1 MHRAVAVLSN
11 RVETCVS
18 PGRENPGSSS
28 GAAHWALG
36 GAAHM
41 ATADRARIRMGA
53 LALGLSAVLFGAFPF
68 VRPFF
73 RLDVFA
79 PEATLAAASPAVTS
93 APWLIAH
100 LMGMGGFILLLGAF
114 PALYAHLT
122 AEDDSPRLFRATIAS
137 MAGVALVL
145 PMFGVET
152 HALPAIGWTYLDG
165 QPGIAPI
172 VTLIYRGLGTVIML
186 IGLLLLAVSALTFAI
201 AIWRRGTLPRWAA
214 LTWAVGLAAWLPL
227 LPRPIRVIDGL
238 LIGIGGVWLAATM
251 WRRAR

>member
-1 MHRAVAVLSN
+1 MDKTVAVLAN

-18 PGRENPGSSS
+18 PGRGNPVPSS
-28 GAAHWALG
+28 GAVHWDVR

-41 ATADRARIRMGA
+41 AIVHRTRIRMGA

-79 PEATLAAASPAVTS
+79 PEATLAAASPAITS

-100 LMGMGGFILLLGAF
+100 LMGMAGFILLLGAI
-114 PALYAHLT
+114 PALYAHLA
-122 AEDDSPRLFRATIAS
+122 AEDDAPRLFRAMVAS
-137 MAGVALVL
+137 MAGIALVL

-152 HALPAIGWTYLDG
+152 YALPAIGWTYLDG

-172 VTLIYRGLGTVIML
+172 VTLIYRGLGTVVML
-186 IGLLLLAVSALTFAI
+186 VGLLLLAVGALTFAI
-201 AIWRRGTLPRWAA
+201 VIWRSGTLPRWAA

-238 LIGIGGVWLAATM
+238 LIGIGGVWLASTM